1 MNHHLRSALEVIAF
15 IIVVSLIWI
24 AIPAPAHATVHTR
37 ESSVGIQAAACLNP
51 SPKPAPTDR

>member
-51 SPKPAPTDR
+51 SPRPAPTGR